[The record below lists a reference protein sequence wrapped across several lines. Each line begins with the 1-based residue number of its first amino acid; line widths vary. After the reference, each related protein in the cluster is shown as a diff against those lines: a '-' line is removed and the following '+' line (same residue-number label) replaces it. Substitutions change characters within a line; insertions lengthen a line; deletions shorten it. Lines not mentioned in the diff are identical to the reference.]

1 MPGCLEDHDEAT
13 HRAALDVPL
22 SRVVSLSSMVSQ
34 HDMRTRDGD
43 YIRIIELKGLP
54 FETAMP
60 MTIEGWHNTLCN
72 YIGTQSAQAD
82 CLFYIVRGQSFIRD
96 RLDPVRDGG
105 FATVFNELW
114 SNRLDSLPALESR
127 IFLVVVYR
135 PPEMPKCFFR
145 RSRTAEMHRQHQ
157 QRAIRVMDERSESAL
172 RALRHFQ
179 PRLLGTRRH
188 GGRDYCEP
196 SEFVG
201 WLVNG
206 VRSPVRVS
214 PGPLYRRLP
223 QVRLSAKAGVVEL
236 HGPQGTRFAAVLDI
250 QDYGEGIVEP
260 GWLNAL
266 LYEPL
271 EFIETH
277 CFEPYGLRKSLS
289 TLQTQRRQLIATND
303 ACESQIAEMD
313 RARDE
318 VRSGNL
324 HYGRYWYGL
333 ALFGNS
339 ADEALMAAARVRGT
353 FAESNGINLVLV
365 DLLTEDAWLAQLPG
379 NHRRRTRRAD
389 ISHRAFCALAACHD
403 FYRGK
408 KDGNPWGQA
417 LMAALNRAN
426 RRVYLNPHAS
436 RPGENNEGEKFP
448 GTSVITGVNGTG
460 KTTLE
465 AAWLMLSRHWA
476 PAPAIVVLDKD
487 QGLEIAIRAMRGT
500 YVRMDEGVPTG
511 INPFQWPVSKAHARA
526 QVEILKAMVFTP
538 GLQWLPSEQ
547 AALES
552 AVAANERLPQE
563 MRGVTAIWQKLPV
576 DGPHGKELSLKARL
590 YRWTAGQALGWVF
603 DEAPDTLPHRSG
615 GVTGFDYTD
624 FLDRPEIR
632 TPMAMALLQFAEDRI
647 DGDRVI
653 LVMAEAWK
661 PLSDPA
667 LGAFARDKAKTIRKQ
682 NGLCIFDTQEPD
694 DLCNDTVQETIA
706 SQAAT
711 VVCFPDEGA
720 TEAAYCGVL
729 KLTPAEL
736 EIVRTL
742 RQHGDRAFLFK
753 QGHESAIVQF
763 DLTGLDEAIWVLS
776 GSTDNVRL
784 LDAVR
789 AEVGDD
795 PDDWLPLLFQRIRER
810 NARNRAMAAAN
821 RVPALNNP

>member
-1 MPGCLEDHDEAT
+1 
-13 HRAALDVPL
+13 
-22 SRVVSLSSMVSQ
+22 MVSP
-34 HDMRTRDGD
+34 HDMLTRDGD
-43 YIRIIELKGLP
+43 YIRIFELTGLP

-60 MTIEGWHNTLCN
+60 VTIAGRHNTLCN

-82 CLFYIVRGQSFIRD
+82 CLFYLIRGQHFIRD
-96 RLDPVRDGG
+96 RLDPVRDGS
-105 FATVFNELW
+105 FAAVFDGLW
-114 SNRLDSLPALESR
+114 SDRLDSLPSLESR
-127 IFLVVVYR
+127 LFLVILYR
-135 PPEMPKCFFR
+135 PPELPKGLFR
-145 RSRTAEMHRQHQ
+145 RSRTEAMLKQHRQ
-157 QRAIRVMDERSESAL
+157 RALRVMEERSEATL
-172 RALRHFQ
+172 RALRDFQ
-179 PRLLGTRRH
+179 PRLLGSRRH
-188 GGRDYCEP
+188 RGRAYCEP
-196 SEFVG
+196 SEFAG
-201 WLVNG
+201 WLLNG
-206 VRSPVRVS
+206 LWSPVRVS

-223 QVRLSAKAGVVEL
+223 QVRLSANAGVVEL
-236 HGPQGTRFAAVLDI
+236 TGVQGTRFAAMLDI

-271 EFIETH
+271 EFIEVH
-277 CFEPYGLRKSLS
+277 CFQPYGMRKSLS
-289 TLQTQRRQLIATND
+289 TLKTQRRQLIATDD
-303 ACESQIAEMD
+303 ASESQIEEMD

-324 HYGRYWYGL
+324 HYGRYWYAL
-333 ALFGNS
+333 ALFGNT

-353 FAESNGINLVLV
+353 FAESNGINLALV
-365 DLLTEDAWLAQLPG
+365 DLLAENAWLAKCPG
-379 NHRRRTRRAD
+379 NHGRRTRRAD
-389 ISHRAFCALAACHD
+389 ISHRAFCALASCHD
-403 FYRGK
+403 FYQGK
-408 KDGNPWGQA
+408 RDGNPWGQA
-417 LMAALNRAN
+417 LMAARNRAN

-436 RPGENNEGEKFP
+436 RPGEDNEGEKFP
-448 GTSVITGVNGTG
+448 GTSAITGVNGTG

-476 PAPAIVVLDKD
+476 PQPAIVVLDKD
-487 QGLEIAIRAMRGT
+487 GGLEIALRAMHGT
-500 YVRMDEGVPTG
+500 YLRLDEGVPTG

-615 GVTGFDYTD
+615 GMTGFDYTD

-694 DLCNDTVQETIA
+694 DLCNDTVHETIA

-711 VVCFPDEGA
+711 VVCFADEGA
-720 TEAAYCGVL
+720 TEATYCGVL
-729 KLTPAEL
+729 KLTPAER

-776 GSTDNVRL
+776 GSLDNVRL
-784 LDAVR
+784 LDAIR

-795 PDDWLPLLFQRIRER
+795 PDDWLPVLFQRIRER
-810 NARNRAMAAAN
+810 KARNRALAAAN
-821 RVPALNNP
+821 REPALTTP